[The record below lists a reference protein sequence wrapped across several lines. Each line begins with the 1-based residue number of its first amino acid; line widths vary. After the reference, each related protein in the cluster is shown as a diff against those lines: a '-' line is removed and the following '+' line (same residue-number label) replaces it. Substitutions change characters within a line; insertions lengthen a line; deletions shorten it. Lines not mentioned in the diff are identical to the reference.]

1 MMHDVCTGVTSR
13 LYSVPKHPRDVLN
26 ISLSLSLD
34 LPMKEREARVGLVG
48 VEWGKGEGGR
58 AIRQS
63 QVSKIYMK
71 GEKRKEKERRREH
84 HTKEEREL

>member
-1 MMHDVCTGVTSR
+1 
-13 LYSVPKHPRDVLN
+13 
-26 ISLSLSLD
+26 
-34 LPMKEREARVGLVG
+34 MKEREARVGLVG

-71 GEKRKEKERRREH
+71 EGKKRKEV
-84 HTKEEREL
+84 